1 MKVKV
6 RTGYTLH
13 LRGGKTAKEGTVVNV
28 KPEDIADQS
37 WKVEE
42 VGKRN
47 KTKELREP
55 PNNRTMTTAETRGVT
70 PEQ

>member
-1 MKVKV
+1 MKVRV
-6 RTGYTLH
+6 RTGYVLH
-13 LRGGKTAKEGTVVNV
+13 LKGGKAAKAGEVVDA

-47 KTKELREP
+47 RAKDLKEP
-55 PNNRTMTTAETRGVT
+55 PENRAMATAETRGAT
-70 PEQ
+70 TEQ